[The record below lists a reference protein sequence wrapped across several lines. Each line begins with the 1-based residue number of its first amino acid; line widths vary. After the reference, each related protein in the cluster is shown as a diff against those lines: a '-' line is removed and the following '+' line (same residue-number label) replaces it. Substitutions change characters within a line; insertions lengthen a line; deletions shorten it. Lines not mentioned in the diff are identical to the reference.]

1 MRSRLIPFLL
11 LSSAC
16 GTGPKADWASLLEER
31 DSLAERRRLYGR
43 LSQKPREKEDQDPSS
58 AKTALATAWPLV
70 PAAQPA

>member
-1 MRSRLIPFLL
+1 VGGRLVEGGEEGLFGLLEPF
-11 LSSAC
+11 
-16 GTGPKADWASLLEER
+16 LLEER
-31 DSLAERRRLYGR
+31 DPLTERRRLYGR